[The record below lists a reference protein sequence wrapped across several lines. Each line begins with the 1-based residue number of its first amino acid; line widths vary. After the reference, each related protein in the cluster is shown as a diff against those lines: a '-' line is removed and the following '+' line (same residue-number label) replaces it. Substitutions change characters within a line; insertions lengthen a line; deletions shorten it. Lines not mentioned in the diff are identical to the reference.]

1 MPNHSFQGT
10 CRGKPRQVPELERLA
25 AMNTTA
31 RVLLIAL
38 FLASTSTF
46 AQVRTATIFLVPW
59 ELETRSALSASDVR
73 KSASIK
79 TEILDRY
86 LAQSLLKWLKSESFI
101 DPPDVNLPLNFRLT
115 IDFTLDDGSVESY
128 YANRLMLLEAKSSR
142 VRRINEEFRSRFS
155 SFL

>member
-1 MPNHSFQGT
+1 
-10 CRGKPRQVPELERLA
+10 
-25 AMNTTA
+25 MNTTA
-31 RVLLIAL
+31 RALLIAL
-38 FLASTSTF
+38 FLASTSAF

-101 DPPDVNLPLNFRLT
+101 DPPDVNLPLNFRLA
-115 IDFTLDDGSVESY
+115 IDFTLEDGSVESY